1 MNNIDNKKQD
11 WIHIKS
17 FQSENA
23 LVKVNELQSR
33 PRKRYSIEIG
43 RANEDGHLV
52 RHFGVFIDVENNQ
65 CKLRETIS
73 NRVAAVIEE
82 AEEWILQKTQEQEDE
97 IASKRKQGTDE

>member
-1 MNNIDNKKQD
+1 MNTTDNTKQD
-11 WIHIKS
+11 WIHVKS
-17 FQSENA
+17 FQKENA

-33 PRKRYSIEIG
+33 PRKRYSLEIG

-65 CKLRETIS
+65 CRLRETIS
-73 NRVAAVIEE
+73 DKISDVILE

-97 IASKRKQGTDE
+97 IAAKRKD